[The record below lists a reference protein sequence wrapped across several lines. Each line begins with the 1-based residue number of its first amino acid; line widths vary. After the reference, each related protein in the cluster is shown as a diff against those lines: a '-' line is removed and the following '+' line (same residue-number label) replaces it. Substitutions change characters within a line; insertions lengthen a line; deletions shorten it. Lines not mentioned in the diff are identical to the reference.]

1 MNAVATTTVAVLR
14 GTTTD
19 DYGDTVDGSTAVLT
33 GVPASIL
40 EQRRVIATESDPQ
53 PRAVITYTGRVSAGT
68 DIRDSD
74 RIRDERTSAVYIVDS
89 AHQVANPVHT
99 LDLRLDLRRVA

>member
-1 MNAVATTTVAVLR
+1 MNAVATTTIAVLR
-14 GTTTD
+14 GTSTD
-19 DYGDTVDGSTAVLT
+19 GYGDVVDGSTAILS

-40 EQRRVIATESDPQ
+40 EQRRTVATEADPT

-68 DIRDSD
+68 DIADGD

-89 AHQVANPVHT
+89 AHLVASPAMTN
-99 LDLRLDLRRVA
+99 DLRLDLRRVA

>member
-1 MNAVATTTVAVLR
+1 MKAVATTTVAVLR

-19 DYGDTVDGSTAVLT
+19 DYGDVVDGSTAIST

-40 EQRRVIATESDPQ
+40 EQRRFVATEADPT

-89 AHQVANPVHT
+89 AHQVANPAMT
-99 LDLRLDLRRVA
+99 NDLRLDLRRVA